1 MYWYGIGEEGEDMV
15 MLEDRFF
22 DQEWVQELSNEDFR
36 MLLYL
41 LHFAS
46 KKTGIVELNMR
57 QINFSANTGRMY
69 TKRDILSRFGKMIC
83 MIPNKDNTAIFPDYI
98 ATNWAKNGKPID
110 VVRNPLFKSVVAE
123 LANFGLTI
131 ADVNAM
137 ARKKVVVAGEDVATP
152 IQVAAEPIAAK
163 KSRAKEDGVSDADI
177 LTMFNGFWSAYPS
190 SCPRKTD
197 KKKCLAKFTTILTHA
212 KDAVKM
218 FNDIMNGL
226 DVWKKCSTWNKDGGQ
241 FIRAPLVWLNNE
253 NWNDKPTGGSSYGSA
268 SKCSSA
274 NANYK
279 SADSVGVF

>member
-1 MYWYGIGEEGEDMV
+1 MM

-22 DQEWVQELSNEDFR
+22 DQEWIQELSNEDFR

-57 QINFSANTGRMY
+57 QINFAANTGRMY
-69 TKRDILSRFGKMIC
+69 TKEDVLSRFGNMIC
-83 MIPNKDNTAIFPDYI
+83 MIPNKEHTAIFPDYI

-110 VVRNPLFKSVVAE
+110 TVRNPLFKSVVAE
-123 LANFGLTI
+123 LSNFGLTI
-131 ADVNAM
+131 ADVNAL
-137 ARKKVVVAGEDVATP
+137 AKKKVVVAGEETVVPMKVPLASIVPED
-152 IQVAAEPIAAK
+152 AK
-163 KSRAKEDGVSDADI
+163 KKDSKVCNADI

-190 SCPRKTD
+190 ECPRKTD
-197 KKKCLAKFTTILTHA
+197 KKKCLAKFTNIITHA

-226 DVWKKCSTWNKDGGQ
+226 EKWKKCSTWNKDNGQ

-253 NWNDKPTGGSSYGSA
+253 NWNDSPTGGGYGHTGKSGT
-268 SKCSSA
+268 A

-279 SADSVGVF
+279 SSDSVGIF